1 MQFILTGFTQDTGFR
16 VFTFERIGSDR
27 TRTAFTVRTDLDLI
41 RKYGIRVQE
50 LPLLCRGFLERRDE
64 AGAERTWIFTEEEMR
79 IYAGNCAAERDA
91 ARMKKSMRKA
101 ALAQAGTA

>member
-1 MQFILTGFTQDTGFR
+1 
-16 VFTFERIGSDR
+16 
-27 TRTAFTVRTDLDLI
+27 VRTDLDLI

-64 AGAERTWIFTEEEMR
+64 AEQGRAWIFSEEEMR
-79 IYAGNCAAERDA
+79 AYASNCAAERDA
-91 ARMKKSMRKA
+91 AQMKKSMRKA